1 MTADVGRR
9 EAHKIATRR
18 AIRDAADVLFADK
31 GFGATTVREIA
42 DTAGVTERT
51 FFRYFPSKEALL
63 VEDILS
69 WLPTLGDTI
78 RARPADETP
87 LDAIENTVLALGDD
101 VWHTIRQTLTWLFH
115 DGPPAGRLT
124 NTAPALLAQFENVI
138 ADALADRRRAS
149 GDPQSEDVLV
159 DQVLARAGVSA
170 LRSAAIRHW
179 QLRVAG
185 FADKTTLTELVQR
198 AFAILRL
205 R

>member
-9 EAHKIATRR
+9 EAHKAATRR
-18 AIRDAADVLFADK
+18 AIQDAADAMFAAK
-31 GFGATTVREIA
+31 GFGTTTVREIA
-42 DTAGVTERT
+42 DAAGVTERT

-69 WLPTLGDTI
+69 WLPTLGDAI

-87 LDAIENTVLALGDD
+87 LDALLNTVLALGED
-101 VWHTIRQTLTWLFH
+101 VWHTARPNLTWLFH
-115 DGPPAGRLT
+115 DGPPAGRLA
-124 NTAPALLAQFENVI
+124 NTAPALLLQFEQVI

-149 GDPQSEDVLV
+149 GHPQSDDVFV

-170 LRSAAIRHW
+170 LRSAGIRHW
-179 QLRVAG
+179 QLRTG
-185 FADKTTLTELVQR
+185 GRGDETTPAELVER
-198 AFAILRL
+198 AFAILRQ